1 MLPLSWTYARVFV
14 AGFRRFISSL
24 IGFILLLGVVWPNTK
39 AFGQT
44 GAAIAKITRSGFAKS
59 NQNKVF
65 YHDGKWWAIAY
76 NTSAD
81 KWYVWRFSGGTWS
94 KTAQLN
100 TSKSFKYDAVLNSAA
115 GKLYVLGSHTS
126 SSEFY
131 RFSYSTSTATWTK
144 DAGFKVNPG
153 FTNNDGSNPISLI
166 QAPNE
171 DLWIFRVA
179 GNKLQA
185 KRSTDGGATW
195 SAAIDVKTGLTTAS
209 GTTDGVAFTA
219 GGNSYVGV
227 AYGETPQSGA
237 GSQYGFLIH
246 RDGDPDN
253 VWTDESAA
261 LTFFGSERA
270 SNKIAATTDQYHNV
284 YLFTQNANVSGGDP
298 NNTLYKRSNSGS
310 WTKFV
315 VNDNASGLN
324 WKTPAVV
331 ADISN
336 DVLYV
341 MGVNASTKFAE
352 YKTCAIGA
360 EASLSAAA
368 ATAAL
373 AASGASFDDLSV
385 PTPFVDAASG
395 LMICGDNL
403 TASDIW
409 YNQLALGPANSG
421 QSPVTVNSVNVAP
434 NEANMAGSYS
444 ISLTLGDEGAL
455 TAGSPTAA
463 GGEITIQFPAN
474 TFVPNS
480 IAANQITV
488 NGTAAAAIVSNSNTR
503 EVTITTPID
512 LANSTNV
519 TLGFDAGANLLNPA
533 NAGNYSL
540 QASTSVQ
547 TTPANSPSYAIT
559 AATTTVSAAT
569 VTPNSGTTN
578 TASAYTIAFNLG
590 SHGRLVSGSS
600 ITLTFNNAT
609 TVTNGSL
616 SGVQVD
622 NVNAT
627 ATGNSSNK
635 TVTIT
640 VPASLSLGNGAAV
653 TLSLPSSAI
662 TNPASGGSYT
672 LTVTTSVETT
682 PVTSNAYT
690 IVSLPLPPPPATG
703 EDEPISGST
712 GGYDKPHQNRPF
724 YHGGVWW
731 TAARKSSDDKWYL
744 WKLNGTSWSAE
755 LQIDSRS
762 STRPDCYVDSPANK
776 LYILLASSSSTGTKI
791 LRLSYAGSAWSIDAG
806 FPVVLSSFTFSSES
820 GNVFVK
826 AKNGELWAFRYYSG
840 KVEGKRSSDDGLSWS
855 STFTVKS
862 SLESAGLCDA
872 VAFTS
877 AGGENYVGVGYA
889 ENTSTS
895 GKFGFLLHKDGDPD
909 GDWTNETSLM
919 PQFSSALSDDHMS
932 MAVSPNNEI
941 FFICKT
947 HPSSSS
953 AAGIGL
959 LKRSAGGGWQNFTVQ
974 QDGGWTRPAVV
985 IDETNNELYVFGT
998 QEASPEYGQYK
1009 KCAIGNESSLKNT
1022 APVNIFDDT
1031 GFNNLSVP
1039 QHGVTDATELLVC
1052 VEKSSGSAIWYNM
1065 LPISGSGSSTKAAAN
1080 TVADNS
1086 AEVSDDGE
1094 LPRVSAYPNPFSTAG
1109 RSRLAGNPATTIRFK
1124 LNTRVPVTLQIFNL
1138 RGALVKT
1145 LLDRDLDA
1153 GTHEQ
1158 FWNGRDNFG
1167 RQVASG
1173 TYFYRLRL
1181 GAEVWRGRLEMV
1193 K

>member
-1 MLPLSWTYARVFV
+1 MLPLSWTHARVFV
-14 AGFRRFISSL
+14 AGFRQFISSV
-24 IGFILLLGVVWPNTK
+24 IGLILLLGVMWPNAK

-44 GAAIAKITRSGFAKS
+44 GEAIAKITRSGLAKS
-59 NQNKVF
+59 NQSKVF

-81 KWYVWRFSGGTWS
+81 KWYVWRFSNGSWD

-100 TSKSFKYDAVLNSAA
+100 KSKTYKYDAVVNSAA
-115 GKLYVLGSHTS
+115 GKLYVMGSHPS
-126 SSEFY
+126 SSEFC

-144 DAGFKVNPG
+144 DSGFKVNPG
-153 FTNNDGSNPISLI
+153 FTNSDGSNPVSLV
-166 QAPNE
+166 QASNG

-185 KRSTDGGATW
+185 KHSTDGGATW
-195 SAAIDVKTGLTTAS
+195 SAVIDVKIGLTTAS
-209 GTTDGVAFTA
+209 GTTDAVAFTA
-219 GGNSYVGV
+219 GGNSYIGV

-246 RDGDPDN
+246 RDGDAES
-253 VWTDESAA
+253 VWTEESTA
-261 LTFFGSERA
+261 LGFFGDERA
-270 SNKIAATTDQYHNV
+270 DNKIAATTDQYHNV
-284 YLFTQNANVSGGDP
+284 YLFTQNANVSGGAP
-298 NNTLYKRSNSGS
+298 HNTLYKRSNSGV
-310 WTKFV
+310 WTAFV
-315 VNDNASGLN
+315 VNDNAAGLN

-331 ADISN
+331 ADITN

-341 MGVNASTKFAE
+341 MGVNTSTQFAE

-360 EASLSAAA
+360 EGSLSAT
-368 ATAAL
+368 ATAL
-373 AASGASFDDLSV
+373 AATGASFDDLSV
-385 PTPFVDAASG
+385 PTPFVNATSG

-403 TASDIW
+403 TKSDIW
-409 YNQLALGPANSG
+409 YNQLALGPTSSG
-421 QSPVTVNSVNVAP
+421 QSPVTINGVNVTP
-434 NEANMAGSYS
+434 NEANTAGSYT
-444 ISLTLGDEGAL
+444 ISLTLGDQGAL

-463 GGEITIQFPAN
+463 GGAITIRFPAN
-474 TFVPNS
+474 TSVPNS
-480 IAANQITV
+480 VAANQITI

-512 LANSTNV
+512 LANSANV
-519 TLGFDAGANLLNPA
+519 ALGFDAGANLLNPA

-540 QASTSVQ
+540 QALTSVQ
-547 TTPANSPSYAIT
+547 AAPANSPSYAIS

-569 VTPNSGTTN
+569 VTPNSATTN

-609 TVTNGSL
+609 TVANGNL
-616 SGVQVD
+616 SGVQV
-622 NVNAT
+622 NGVSAT

-640 VPASLSLGNGAAV
+640 TPISLSLSNGAAV
-653 TLSLPSSAI
+653 TASLPASAI
-662 TNPASGGSYT
+662 TNPSGAGNYN
-672 LTVTTSVETT
+672 LTVATSVETT

-703 EDEPISGST
+703 EDAPISGTT
-712 GGYDKPHQNRPF
+712 GDYDKPHQNRPF
-724 YHGGVWW
+724 FHEGVWW
-731 TAARKSSDDKWYL
+731 TAARKSSDGKWYL
-744 WKLNGTSWSAE
+744 WKLSGASWSAE

-762 STRPDCYVDSPANK
+762 STRPDCHVDSPANK
-776 LYILLASSSSTGTKI
+776 LYVLLASSSSTGTKI
-791 LRLSYAGSAWSIDAG
+791 LRLSYSGSAWSIDAG

-840 KVEGKRSSDDGLSWS
+840 KVDGKRSSDDGLSWS

-862 SLESAGLCDA
+862 SLVSAGLCDA
-872 VAFTS
+872 VAFS
-877 AGGENYVGVGYA
+877 SGGENYVGVGYA

-932 MAVSPNNEI
+932 MAVSQNNEI
-941 FFICKT
+941 FFVCKT
-947 HPSSSS
+947 HPNSSS

-959 LKRSAGGGWQNFTVQ
+959 LKRSAGGSWQNFTVQ

-1009 KCAIGNESSLKNT
+1009 KCAIGNESSLKSA

-1031 GFNNLSVP
+1031 DFNNLSAP

-1052 VEKSSGSAIWYNM
+1052 VEKSSGSEIWYNV
-1065 LPISGSGSSTKAAAN
+1065 LPISASGSSTKSAAN
-1080 TVADNS
+1080 TVADNGE
-1086 AEVSDDGE
+1086 EVLDDGE
-1094 LPRVSAYPNPFSTAG
+1094 LPRISAYPNPF
-1109 RSRLAGNPATTIRFK
+1109 NPATTIRFK
-1124 LNTRVPVTLQIFNL
+1124 LTAPAPVALQIFNL
-1138 RGALVKT
+1138 RGALVRT